1 MPYTGRAYVM
11 KEGNLMR
18 FQSEDADRFLQ
29 SKAYI
34 DTAIIPLVGIDADQM
49 KQTVSLG
56 EFTILVADEL
66 ERQLKG
72 RVFLFPPHTYLEV
85 SDRKHEDILTMK
97 QSLKDHFQHV
107 ILITSDHKWKEHAEI
122 SESLFLLKPVP
133 LEHLKV
139 ELKQKVIQ
147 DSVEQILNFL
157 LQKWNPS

>member
-1 MPYTGRAYVM
+1 M
-11 KEGNLMR
+11 K
-18 FQSEDADRFLQ
+18 FQAEDADRFLQ
-29 SKAYI
+29 SKDYI
-34 DTAIIPLVGIDADQM
+34 DTAIIPLVGMNAGQI

-56 EFTILVADEL
+56 EFTILVAEEL

-85 SDRKHEDILTMK
+85 NDRKQEDTLAVK
-97 QSLKDHFQHV
+97 QSLQEHFQHV
-107 ILITSDHKWKEHAEI
+107 VFITSDHNWNGYSEM
-122 SESLFLLKPVP
+122 SESVFMLKPVP

-139 ELKQKVIQ
+139 ELKQKIIQ

>member
-1 MPYTGRAYVM
+1 M
-11 KEGNLMR
+11 K
-18 FQSEDADRFLQ
+18 FHAEDADRFLQ
-29 SKAYI
+29 SKDYI
-34 DTAIIPLVGIDADQM
+34 DTAIIPLVGINAEQI

-56 EFTILVADEL
+56 EFTILVAEEL

-72 RVFLFPPHTYLEV
+72 RVFLFPTHTYVEIN
-85 SDRKHEDILTMK
+85 DRKQEDVFTMK
-97 QSLKDHFQHV
+97 QSLENQFQHV
-107 ILITSDHKWKEHAEI
+107 VLITSDHDWKEYVAI

-139 ELKQKVIQ
+139 ELKQKIIQ